1 MNICNVWFF
10 RSSVSM
16 AVAWF
21 VLLTCGRSVSAAED
35 SEAEQ
40 QLPAEQIEFFEQK
53 IRPVLVKHCYQC
65 HSADAK
71 KVQGGLLLDSR
82 AATRKGGDSGPAVVP
97 RQVAESLLID
107 ALRQENFEMPP
118 QGKLPDAVVADFV
131 KWVKMGAPDPRAG
144 EVAAPSE
151 IDFAAARENWPF
163 RPVVSPPL
171 PAVKQADWPQGTIDY
186 FTLAKMESAGVSP
199 VDPAG
204 KEELIR
210 RATYDLIGLPPQPA
224 EVAYFLADT
233 STEYIAN
240 LVYRL
245 I

>member
-10 RSSVSM
+10 RSSVST

-82 AATRKGGDSGPAVVP
+82 AARARAVI
-97 RQVAESLLID
+97 RG
-107 ALRQENFEMPP
+107 LR
-118 QGKLPDAVVADFV
+118 
-131 KWVKMGAPDPRAG
+131 
-144 EVAAPSE
+144 
-151 IDFAAARENWPF
+151 
-163 RPVVSPPL
+163 
-171 PAVKQADWPQGTIDY
+171 
-186 FTLAKMESAGVSP
+186 
-199 VDPAG
+199 
-204 KEELIR
+204 
-210 RATYDLIGLPPQPA
+210 
-224 EVAYFLADT
+224 
-233 STEYIAN
+233 
-240 LVYRL
+240 
-245 I
+245 